1 MNGDPENRSES
12 GSEAGEHRHR
22 QLANGIKNQR
32 ITKTQYRILNRMAKF
47 TKRMPL
53 AEIVGVGTSPAARGV
68 PATSRELQPLA
79 ARSPR
84 PCTPPDAAGRTT
96 AGIP

>member
-32 ITKTQYRILNRMAKF
+32 ITKAQDRILNRMGKF

-53 AEIVGVGTSPAARGV
+53 HGHRVFAVDGSSLNLPRGLV
-68 PATSRELQPLA
+68 HEGWR
-79 ARSPR
+79 
-84 PCTPPDAAGRTT
+84 TPVDGAHYP
-96 AGIP
+96 